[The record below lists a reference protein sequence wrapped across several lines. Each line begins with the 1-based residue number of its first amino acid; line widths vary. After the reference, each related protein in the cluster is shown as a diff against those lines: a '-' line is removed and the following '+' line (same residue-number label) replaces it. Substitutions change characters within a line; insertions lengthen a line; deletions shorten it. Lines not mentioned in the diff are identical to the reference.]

1 MDNSRKITKKIDWLD
16 EQRRKDR
23 KLIAELQEQLLAAL
37 NGNQELKARMTA
49 LESGAAEARELLKRV
64 EKVDDLF
71 EQHRSDFIAR
81 LETAEAARAKS
92 EREGERLRQLERE
105 TINKSLVELGEALA
119 PLGALREEVAARKEE
134 EHRARADISET
145 RRSVESVVRSV
156 EESEHLISSIN
167 ESRRQDSKRLSE
179 FGSAANVLRKRLDEL
194 KPALE
199 SLQDANL
206 RNEKH
211 ITDLTG
217 LETERKLAQNAWME
231 QQAVTHV
238 ERERWWGELQRK
250 AAEIETLIEASAL
263 KLKAFGETHREMKQA
278 LSALDETVAGIER
291 RLGESAEVQRV
302 NYERLQDEWNSFE
315 AEEQKKRVADMLL
328 RDELWREHD
337 RKNKKNIARLEA
349 MEKAEKT
356 TAKVLQHLRS
366 KDYER
371 LKNVFGILREFM
383 SEHDQDM
390 KKVP

>member
-1 MDNSRKITKKIDWLD
+1 MDDSGKITKKIDWLD

-23 KLIAELQEQLLAAL
+23 KLIAELQEQLRAAL
-37 NGNQELKARMTA
+37 NENQELKARITA
-49 LESGAAEARELLKRV
+49 LESEAAEARELLKRV
-64 EKVDDLF
+64 EKVDNLF
-71 EQHRSDFIAR
+71 EQHSSDFIVR
-81 LETAEAARAKS
+81 LDMAEAARAKS

-105 TINKSLVELGEALA
+105 AINKSLAELGEALT
-119 PLGALREEVAARKEE
+119 PLGTLREEVAARKEE

-302 NYERLQDEWNSFE
+302 NHERMQDEWNSFV
-315 AEEQKKRVADMLL
+315 ADEQQKRAADMLL

-337 RKNKKNIARLEA
+337 RKDKKNIARLEA
-349 MEKAEKT
+349 MEEAEKT
-356 TAKVLQHLRS
+356 TAKVLRHLRS
-366 KDYER
+366 MDQER
-371 LKNVFGILREFM
+371 LKHVFGILREFM
-383 SEHDQDM
+383 SEYDQDM